1 MIMQTIT
8 IPEQLTKEK
17 DLMIISRREYNDLL
31 GTQKKRKK
39 SELDRDLDKAIKE
52 YRQGKVIGPFSS
64 IRELRKALE
73 K

>member
-31 GTQKKRKK
+31 GTKKKREKTSLDK
-39 SELDRDLDKAIKE
+39 ELDESIKE
-52 YRQGKVIGPFSS
+52 YRQGKVVGPFSS
-64 IRELRKALE
+64 IRELRKSLE